1 MNELCREF
9 GVDNHLNCKQA
20 GEKMIAMMFGET
32 KKISQIEQLAKFGLH
47 GQTVVLNKNGG
58 RTEDM
63 KLSACPLDFSD
74 FEIVDGEEKEFE
86 DTDVY
91 SFFHDYRLLCPVFQ
105 EHPRM
110 MVSPDGKTINT
121 QVVYGEN
128 TFEGFKILELGSD
141 EIMSSVRA
149 SWEEAKRL
157 VQTDEFAVTV
167 VRKKDGSIRY
177 TPKTGIQMTE
187 TNLPKALDNVIFF
200 RGTGSDATDKV
211 TVNGL
216 KILRQNYWVKGT
228 YVVEQLNKMRYIGE

>member
-110 MVSPDGKTINT
+110 MVSPDGK
-121 QVVYGEN
+121 Q
-128 TFEGFKILELGSD
+128 
-141 EIMSSVRA
+141 
-149 SWEEAKRL
+149 
-157 VQTDEFAVTV
+157 
-167 VRKKDGSIRY
+167 
-177 TPKTGIQMTE
+177 
-187 TNLPKALDNVIFF
+187 
-200 RGTGSDATDKV
+200 
-211 TVNGL
+211 
-216 KILRQNYWVKGT
+216 
-228 YVVEQLNKMRYIGE
+228 